1 MSKEIERYPDP
12 KQFDQAL
19 YENILELPNNETI
32 DIKFVQD
39 NIWSEGVRFDIPKE
53 KVIRGMQA
61 NMFSIN
67 VFDNDSKCRSVIVK
81 RIIPKELPDK
91 PSLEIW
97 QGFIASVRTEMEFYQ
112 ELLQEKNVDIRDLFP
127 KVYLSMGTPAVLDIQ
142 PKDTS
147 FSMIMQDLNEDYM
160 QKPMMNEKEAQCVMD
175 SLAKLHAHYWN
186 SVEGVE
192 RGSFWVLERR
202 KAFPGTF

>member
-61 NMFSIN
+61 NMFSID
-67 VFDNDSKCRSVIVK
+67 VFDKDSKCRSVIVK

-112 ELLQEKNVDIRDLFP
+112 ELLQKENADIRDLIP

-186 SVEGVE
+186 NVGGVE
-192 RGSFWVLERR
+192 RGSFWVLEKR

>member
-1 MSKEIERYPDP
+1 
-12 KQFDQAL
+12 
-19 YENILELPNNETI
+19 
-32 DIKFVQD
+32 
-39 NIWSEGVRFDIPKE
+39 
-53 KVIRGMQA
+53 
-61 NMFSIN
+61 MFSIN

-112 ELLQEKNVDIRDLFP
+112 ELLQEKNTDIRDLFP

-186 SVEGVE
+186 SVEEVE
-192 RGSFWVLERR
+192 RGSFWVLEKR